1 MIIIYIVV
9 YLFFYN
15 SQNQHSIIRSKVF
28 EYIINN
34 KEDFY
39 IFFKENEENKDSLDN
54 LLNNVLEIIK
64 LYITKQSNN
73 CK

>member
-15 SQNQHSIIRSKVF
+15 SQNQHSIIRAKVF

-34 KEDFY
+34 KENFY
-39 IFFKENEENKDSLDN
+39 IYFQENEENKDSLEN

-64 LYITKQSNN
+64 PFKTKQS
-73 CK
+73 KF